1 MKEFDIC
8 GLEIFGQEGTL
19 YLLFKL
25 REKSQIFLLYAIE
38 YDLGDAAS
46 SERSHKVGV
55 H

>member
-19 YLLFKL
+19 YLIFKL